1 MKLIAPEGYDSFT
14 CIADRCQHTCCAG
27 WEIDVDED
35 ALAAYRQVQG
45 PLGEKLAQEIR
56 TSGGRHLLLSAD
68 GGGALCPFC
77 GRIICAS

>member
-1 MKLIAPEGYDSFT
+1 MKLIAPEGYDSFA

-45 PLGEKLAQEIR
+45 PLGE
-56 TSGGRHLLLSAD
+56 LS
-68 GGGALCPFC
+68 L
-77 GRIICAS
+77 IHI